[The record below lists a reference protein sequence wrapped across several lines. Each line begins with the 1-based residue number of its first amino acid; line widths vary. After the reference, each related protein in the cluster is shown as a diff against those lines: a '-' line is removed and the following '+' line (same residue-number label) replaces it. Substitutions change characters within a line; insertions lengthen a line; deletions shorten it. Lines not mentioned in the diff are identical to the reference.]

1 MTAGRPSLYQPDFAE
16 QARKLCRL
24 GATDSDVADFFGI
37 GTTTF
42 YRWRKDHPDF
52 AAAVT
57 EGKHVCDHQVEQ
69 ALYRRAVGFEYE
81 AVRVFMPAGAKAAVL
96 VRYPVQVLPDV
107 GAAQHWLRFRRP
119 KEWTERREKTDG
131 IDLAELLA
139 QARARVVAHRAAHG
153 RAADD

>member
-1 MTAGRPSLYQPDFAE
+1 MTAGRPSLYQPEYAE

-24 GATDSDVADFFGI
+24 GATDSDMADFFGV

-52 AAAVT
+52 AAAVA
-57 EGKHVCDHQVEQ
+57 EGKDICDKQVEQ
-69 ALYRRAVGFEYE
+69 ALHRRAIGFEYE

-119 KEWTERREKTDG
+119 REWSERRETQDG
-131 IDLAELLA
+131 FDLAELLA
-139 QARARVVAHRAAHG
+139 KGRARVAAERG
-153 RAADD
+153 PAPARADD

>member
-1 MTAGRPSLYQPDFAE
+1 MTAGRPSLYQPEHAE

-24 GATDSDVADFFGI
+24 GATDSDMADFFGI

-57 EGKHVCDHQVEQ
+57 EGKEFCDQQVEQ
-69 ALYRRAVGFEYE
+69 ALHRRAVGFEYQ

-96 VRYPVQVLPDV
+96 VPYPVQVLPDV
-107 GAAQHWLRFRRP
+107 GASQHWLRFRRP
-119 KEWTERREKTDG
+119 KEWSEQREKNDG
-131 IDLAELLA
+131 FDLAELLA
-139 QARARVVAHRAAHG
+139 QARARVVAG
-153 RAADD
+153 RNPVPPPDDD

>member
-1 MTAGRPSLYQPDFAE
+1 MTAGRPSLYQPDYAE

-52 AAAVT
+52 AAAVA
-57 EGKHVCDHQVEQ
+57 EGKDVCDKQVEQ
-69 ALYRRAVGFEYE
+69 ALHRRAVGFEYE
-81 AVRVFMPAGAKAAVL
+81 AIRVFIPAGAKDAVL

-107 GAAQHWLRFRRP
+107 RAAQHWLRFRRP
-119 KEWTERREKTDG
+119 KEWSDRREKTDG
-131 IDLAELLA
+131 FDLAEVLA
-139 QARARVVAHRAAHG
+139 QARARVLADRGAAPS
-153 RAADD
+153 RDDD

>member
-1 MTAGRPSLYQPDFAE
+1 MTAGRPSLYQPEYAE

-52 AAAVT
+52 AAAVS
-57 EGKHVCDHQVEQ
+57 EGKDISDKQVEQ
-69 ALYRRAVGFEYE
+69 ALHRRAVGFEYE
-81 AVRVFMPAGAKAAVL
+81 AIRVFMPAGAKEAVL

-119 KEWTERREKTDG
+119 KEWSERREKTDG
-131 IDLAELLA
+131 LDLAELLT
-139 QARARVVAHRAAHG
+139 QARARV
-153 RAADD
+153 AADRGAAPQPGDD